1 MSGVSAGFATELQS
15 LGAGPGERVALLCGN
30 SIEIAIAM
38 FGFHAAGAQVVP
50 VNPTYTARE
59 LRHILADAAPL
70 AVVYGEDIRDVVE
83 PLLKELNI
91 KHGIRIGDDG
101 RRRLDTWKD
110 DQTIRLPEP
119 LPGPD
124 NLATLQ
130 YTGGTTGL
138 PKGVNTTHRQMSVN
152 ISQLEVP
159 VPTTMDDEI
168 ILCVMPLFHVFAVS
182 VCLHLAPYCR
192 GSLILLPRYR
202 TDLVIEAIEREKA
215 TFLPFGPTIFNGL
228 LAYQD
233 LDKAD
238 FSSVRRGL
246 SGSAPLPEKT
256 LRQWQDLYNLLIFEG
271 YGQSEAGP
279 VIFLNSADR
288 DIVPGSI
295 GPPLPLTEIK
305 IADVATGD
313 KILATGEQGEICLRG
328 PQIMLGYRNR
338 PEETAAALR
347 QGWLFTGDIG
357 ELDEAGN
364 LYIRDRKKNMAL
376 GGSYNVYPRE
386 IDEVLYT
393 HPDVIEAKLL
403 LPRLY
408 SGMAAA

>member
-1 MSGVSAGFATELQS
+1 
-15 LGAGPGERVALLCGN
+15 
-30 SIEIAIAM
+30 
-38 FGFHAAGAQVVP
+38 
-50 VNPTYTARE
+50 
-59 LRHILADAAPL
+59 
-70 AVVYGEDIRDVVE
+70 
-83 PLLKELNI
+83 
-91 KHGIRIGDDG
+91 
-101 RRRLDTWKD
+101 
-110 DQTIRLPEP
+110 
-119 LPGPD
+119 
-124 NLATLQ
+124 
-130 YTGGTTGL
+130 
-138 PKGVNTTHRQMSVN
+138 
-152 ISQLEVP
+152 
-159 VPTTMDDEI
+159 MDDEI

-182 VCLHLAPYCR
+182 VCLHLALYCR
-192 GSLILLPRYR
+192 GSLILLTRYR
-202 TDLVIEAIEREKA
+202 PDLVIEAIEREKA
-215 TFLPFGPTIFNGL
+215 TFLPFVPTIFNGL

-246 SGSAPLPEKT
+246 SGSAPLPEET

-288 DIVPGSI
+288 DIVPGSV

-357 ELDEAGN
+357 ELNEAGN
-364 LYIRDRKKNMAL
+364 LYICDRKKICPWSAAVTSIRVKSTKFFIPIPMLSRRNYCCPGCTQAWQR
-376 GGSYNVYPRE
+376 RE
-386 IDEVLYT
+386 FETIT
-393 HPDVIEAKLL
+393 GL
-403 LPRLY
+403 LPQK
-408 SGMAAA
+408 SGQIQSAVDT

>member
-1 MSGVSAGFATELQS
+1 
-15 LGAGPGERVALLCGN
+15 
-30 SIEIAIAM
+30 
-38 FGFHAAGAQVVP
+38 
-50 VNPTYTARE
+50 
-59 LRHILADAAPL
+59 
-70 AVVYGEDIRDVVE
+70 
-83 PLLKELNI
+83 
-91 KHGIRIGDDG
+91 
-101 RRRLDTWKD
+101 
-110 DQTIRLPEP
+110 
-119 LPGPD
+119 
-124 NLATLQ
+124 
-130 YTGGTTGL
+130 
-138 PKGVNTTHRQMSVN
+138 
-152 ISQLEVP
+152 
-159 VPTTMDDEI
+159 
-168 ILCVMPLFHVFAVS
+168 
-182 VCLHLAPYCR
+182 
-192 GSLILLPRYR
+192 
-202 TDLVIEAIEREKA
+202 
-215 TFLPFGPTIFNGL
+215 
-228 LAYQD
+228 
-233 LDKAD
+233 
-238 FSSVRRGL
+238 
-246 SGSAPLPEKT
+246 
-256 LRQWQDLYNLLIFEG
+256 LYNLLIFEG

-364 LYIRDRKKNMAL
+364 LYIRDHKKNMAL

>member
-1 MSGVSAGFATELQS
+1 
-15 LGAGPGERVALLCGN
+15 
-30 SIEIAIAM
+30 
-38 FGFHAAGAQVVP
+38 
-50 VNPTYTARE
+50 
-59 LRHILADAAPL
+59 
-70 AVVYGEDIRDVVE
+70 
-83 PLLKELNI
+83 
-91 KHGIRIGDDG
+91 
-101 RRRLDTWKD
+101 
-110 DQTIRLPEP
+110 
-119 LPGPD
+119 
-124 NLATLQ
+124 
-130 YTGGTTGL
+130 
-138 PKGVNTTHRQMSVN
+138 
-152 ISQLEVP
+152 
-159 VPTTMDDEI
+159 MDDEI

-182 VCLHLAPYCR
+182 VCLHLALYCR
-192 GSLILLPRYR
+192 GSLILLTRYR
-202 TDLVIEAIEREKA
+202 PDLVIEAIEREKA
-215 TFLPFGPTIFNGL
+215 TFLPFVPTIFNGL

-364 LYIRDRKKNMAL
+364 LYIRDHKKNMAL